1 MQQTHTEVK
10 KSYQEIVSLWNAQP
24 FLERLHFLLRLR
36 FNQDLGEKIAKQD
49 FGRINDIYRI
59 IIFNELN
66 KTNNE

>member
-10 KSYQEIVSLWNAQP
+10 QSYQEIVSLWNAQP

-36 FNQDLGEKIAKQD
+36 FSEDLAGKIAKQD

-66 KTNNE
+66 KNQS